1 MCYFLFKLLQYLLCN
16 SFFIFAIL
24 QKYRLNSNGLPV
36 GLSFEF
42 LTIQI
47 VQYSLKLHSL
57 HSIKSLSR
65 IVRKRFTSS
74 D

>member
-47 VQYSLKLHSL
+47 VQYSLKLHPL
-57 HSIKSLSR
+57 HSTLIPQHYYKIFFLS
-65 IVRKRFTSS
+65 T
-74 D
+74 